1 MVLPGPPI
9 IEIFEYDV
17 TESATPIGSRHIE
30 GGAFSFVQRVSLGCQ
45 QYTGLGTSGTLV
57 FQDVKFNPNVPISH
71 INSRVAALVLRMATS
86 GARLSDMKVFLS
98 QGSALSGSRD
108 VGLDPAI
115 IQYAVSGIWQ
125 PNPIWTS
132 GITSRLP
139 SVVPSTPNLFRQ
151 DGDNKI
157 DGNNDVDVSQFMY
170 MNLVVPFGYPLGIYG
185 ICGSG
190 LLRIGIVYD
199 YSFD

>member
-9 IEIFEYDV
+9 IEVFEYDV
-17 TESATPIGSRHIE
+17 TETATPIGSRHIE
-30 GGAFSFVQRVSLGCQ
+30 GGAFAFVQRVAFGCKE
-45 QYTGLGTSGTLV
+45 YTGIGTSGTLT
-57 FQDVKFNPNVPISH
+57 FKDVKFNPNAPVSH
-71 INSRVAALVLRMATS
+71 VNSRVAAMILRMATS

-98 QGSALSGSRD
+98 QGSALSGSRN

-115 IQYAVSGIWQ
+115 IQYSASGEWQ

-132 GITSRLP
+132 GIVPILP
-139 SVVPSTPNLFRQ
+139 SLVPSVPNLFRQ
-151 DGDNKI
+151 DGVNRI
-157 DGNNDVDVSQFMY
+157 DGNTDLDASQFMY
-170 MNLVVPFGYPLGIYG
+170 MNLIVPFGYPLGTYG

>member
-9 IEIFEYDV
+9 IEIFEYDT
-17 TESATPIGSRHIE
+17 TEIASPIGQRHTE
-30 GGAFSFVQRVSLGCQ
+30 GGAFAFIQRVSFGCKT
-45 QYTGLGTSGTLV
+45 YTGPGTSGTLM
-57 FQDVKFNPNVPISH
+57 FRDVKFNPASPVSH
-71 INSRVAALVLRMATS
+71 INSRVAAMTLRMATS

-115 IQYAVSGIWQ
+115 IQYAASGIWQ
-125 PNPIWTS
+125 PHPIWPS
-132 GITSRLP
+132 GITNRLP

-157 DGNNDVDVSQFMY
+157 DGQGDQDSSQFMY
-170 MNLVVPFGYPLGIYG
+170 MNLIVPFGYPLGTYG
-185 ICGSG
+185 VCGSG

>member
-1 MVLPGPPI
+1 MTLPGPPI
-9 IEIFEYDV
+9 IEIFEYDT
-17 TESATPIGSRHIE
+17 TETSSPVGNRHIE
-30 GGAFSFVQRVSLGCQ
+30 GGAFAFVQRVALGAKT
-45 QYTGLGTSGTLV
+45 YTPGSSGTLV
-57 FQDVKFNPNVPISH
+57 FRDIKFNAGVPVSH
-71 INSRVAALVLRMATS
+71 INSTVSALTLRMATS

-115 IQYAVSGIWQ
+115 IQYAASGIWQ

-132 GITSRLP
+132 GITGRLP
-139 SVVPSTPNLFRQ
+139 SVVPTTPNLFRQ
-151 DGDNKI
+151 DGDNRI
-157 DGNNDVDVSQFMY
+157 DGEQDADVSQFMY
-170 MNLVVPFGYPLGIYG
+170 MNLIVPFGYPMGSYG
-185 ICGSG
+185 ITGSG